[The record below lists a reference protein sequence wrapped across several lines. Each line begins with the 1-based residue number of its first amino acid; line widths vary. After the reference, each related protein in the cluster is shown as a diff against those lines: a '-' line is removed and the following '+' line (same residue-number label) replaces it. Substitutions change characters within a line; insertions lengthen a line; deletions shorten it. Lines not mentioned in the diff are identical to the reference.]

1 MNDEIKKM
9 KKKENIMTV
18 LLVFLILLFVF
29 VIILVVTR
37 KEDNGVLE
45 EPQIID
51 ENTYIDIDNIDNTE
65 YMTVYKNAN
74 LKKVTFKNIPL
85 VLVSNFYT
93 KQYEFIN
100 TLNNNIIVNKD
111 FIDKY
116 NTDNNITDYTV
127 NSEVD
132 TILLFDLKDNIL
144 SLLYLI
150 EDNVDYVGINNYITN
165 IFVDVSTSSIINTNE
180 LLTRYN
186 LNKENI
192 SLEVFKNVINYHD
205 DIFID
210 KDTNEE
216 TTKDDIIA
224 RQDEYINLLIENFD
238 AYIYLYFNQENLYL
252 KYNRN
257 DISELLFNEELDNV
271 KYSTLK
277 LEI

>member
-93 KQYEFIN
+93 KQDEFIN

-180 LLTRYN
+180 LLTRYS

-224 RQDEYINLLIENFD
+224 RQDEYINLLIDNFD

-257 DISELLFNEELDNV
+257 DISKLLFNEDLDNV